1 MFCWDGESCQMRYS
15 SRKYFMSSTTWDS
28 QMAQGGIFDPSPAN
42 SGFATANRIYVK
54 YCSSDLWSGDVAAS
68 DSTPGGFA
76 FRGARIV
83 NAVIASLVADK
94 GMGATPGQRLLFGGC
109 SAGAIGAMSNLDSVA
124 AKVPAGLQV
133 QGFLDAAALVDIYPT
148 GWDWSPDLIPLQ
160 TLVAELVSVISP
172 LFPAACT
179 AQYNGDNAWKCLWSS
194 YRLPLVQ
201 TPYFANAV
209 QFDDFE
215 IQFETDNLGPS
226 TPQQLAFVD
235 SFQPAYLALIA
246 SLPAGTGVF
255 SPTCLVHCLSGQS
268 TFSSFLV
275 NGQSLNDALSAWYFD
290 ATPTSVVSACQGWAC
305 TSQCGVTQQGL
316 PCNMGSTSAGGTCQ
330 AVQLA
335 TSSPTEPAA
344 ATDNAVQELPGAVQD
359 QEGSLS
365 GAQQNA
371 LAATVSVASSSPTRK
386 GLFTRKL
393 MGAEQAATLSCC
405 GGEQA

>member
-1 MFCWDGESCQMRYS
+1 MFCSNGASCQLRYS
-15 SRKYFMSSTTWDS
+15 TAKFFMSSTTWAS
-28 QMAQGGIFDPSPAN
+28 QMAQGGIFDPTPAN
-42 SGFATANRIYVK
+42 SGFGSANRIYVK

-68 DSTPGGFA
+68 SSTPGGFA

-83 NAVIASLVADK
+83 RAVIDSLVADK

-124 AKVPAGLQV
+124 AQVPAGLQV
-133 QGFLDAAALVDIYPT
+133 HGFLDAAALVDIYPT
-148 GWDWSPDLIPLQ
+148 GWDWSPDLVPLQ
-160 TLVAELVSVISP
+160 TLVAELVSFISP
-172 LFPAACT
+172 VFPTACT
-179 AQYNGDNAWKCLWSS
+179 ALYNGDNTWKCLWSS

-215 IQFETDNLGPS
+215 IQYETDNLGPS

-235 SFQPAYLALIA
+235 SFQPAFLALIA
-246 SLPAGTGVF
+246 SLPAGTGVY
-255 SPTCLVHCLSGQS
+255 SPTCLVHCISGQI

-275 NGQSLNDALSAWYFD
+275 NGVSMNDALNAWYFN

-305 TSQCGVTQQGL
+305 TSQCGYTPQGL
-316 PCNMGSTSAGGTCQ
+316 PCNMGTTTSGGTCI
-330 AVQLA
+330 ADQLP
-335 TSSPTEPAA
+335 TSSPNEAAA
-344 ATDNAVQELPGAVQD
+344 ATDNMVQELPSTVQN

-365 GAQQNA
+365 SEQQNA
-371 LAATVSVASSSPTRK
+371 LAATVSAASSSPTRK
-386 GLFTRKL
+386 LL
-393 MGAEQAATLSCC
+393 GAKHAAIHSCC